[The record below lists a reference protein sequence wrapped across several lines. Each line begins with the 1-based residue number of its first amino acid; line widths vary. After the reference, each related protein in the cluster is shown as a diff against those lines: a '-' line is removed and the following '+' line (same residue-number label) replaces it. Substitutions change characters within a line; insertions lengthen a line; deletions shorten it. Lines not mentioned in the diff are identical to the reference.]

1 MSGIQ
6 LGAGITIN
14 AGIGLGAAISPPPA
28 PSIYSGSGI
37 FNGAYFDVTET
48 AGLSF
53 GSGDFTIEAW
63 IYPTGAGSNRRFFSQ
78 TYYTSSI
85 TQQCLRQTSGNKLQY
100 FFNQDGS
107 GLINIT
113 GSTNLN
119 FNAWNH
125 CAIVRSGST
134 FTLYQNGVSVA
145 SGSYGGSLPNM
156 ITAGLVLGISNA
168 GVTENWDGNISNYR
182 IVKGVAVY
190 TGAYTVPT
198 SEFTATQS
206 ANPFGGSNT
215 SAISAGQTQLMLNTF
230 TNEAVNTDNSGYSVT
245 VTNNGVSN
253 DTLNPF
259 TSPSGVNNVTG
270 YSQMPPPVT
279 AGSDV
284 EDQTATI
291 NGSVGFTIN
300 TPSNIF
306 PNLGGTGVAISAL
319 TANNQAFFATY
330 GTGTKTVTWG
340 AGSTYGSSTVNVTTN
355 SGSTIVFFINPALSY
370 PATFNYPFTFN

>member
-1 MSGIQ
+1 MSGITIT
-6 LGAGITIN
+6 GSVTIN
-14 AGIGLGAAISPPPA
+14 QGVTMSIGVTPPPT
-28 PSIYSGSGI
+28 PSPYEGSGV
-37 FNGAYFDVTET
+37 FNGAYLDVTET

-63 IYPTGAGSNRRFFSQ
+63 VYPTGPGSNRRFFSQ
-78 TYYTSSI
+78 TINASPI
-85 TQQCLRQTSGNKLQY
+85 TQHCLRQTNGNKFQY
-100 FFNQDGS
+100 FFNESGN

-168 GVTENWDGNISNYR
+168 GGTENWAGNVSNYR

-190 TGAYTVPT
+190 TGAYTLPT
-198 SEFTATQS
+198 ASFTPTQS
-206 ANPFGGSNT
+206 ANPYGGSNT
-215 SAISAGQTQLMLNTF
+215 SAITGGQTQLLLNMY

-253 DTLNPF
+253 DALNPF
-259 TSPSGVNNVTG
+259 
-270 YSQMPPPVT
+270 
-279 AGSDV
+279 
-284 EDQTATI
+284 
-291 NGSVGFTIN
+291 
-300 TPSNIF
+300 
-306 PNLGGTGVAISAL
+306 
-319 TANNQAFFATY
+319 
-330 GTGTKTVTWG
+330 
-340 AGSTYGSSTVNVTTN
+340 
-355 SGSTIVFFINPALSY
+355 
-370 PATFNYPFTFN
+370 